1 MFKIKLLLSYALL
14 FVLVSTINAQTIK
27 TPKMDLPEM
36 DLSSQVLGI
45 LNDTKGLDLNSD
57 QKDKLSQNNSSFV
70 DNLMKLKSSEASEED
85 KKAGFLKMKNN
96 RAKLQT
102 SLFGND
108 LFKKYS
114 KQVLKSI
121 SPFKSKLGLAALAF

>member
-1 MFKIKLLLSYALL
+1 
-14 FVLVSTINAQTIK
+14 
-27 TPKMDLPEM
+27 
-36 DLSSQVLGI
+36 
-45 LNDTKGLDLNSD
+45 
-57 QKDKLSQNNSSFV
+57 
-70 DNLMKLKSSEASEED
+70 MKLNGNDASDED

-96 RAKLQT
+96 RTKLLT
-102 SLFGND
+102 NLPGND